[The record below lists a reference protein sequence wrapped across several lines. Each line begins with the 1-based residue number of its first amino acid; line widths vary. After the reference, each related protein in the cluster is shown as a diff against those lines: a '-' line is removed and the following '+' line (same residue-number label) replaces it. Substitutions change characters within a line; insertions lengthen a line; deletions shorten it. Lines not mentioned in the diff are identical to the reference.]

1 MKKITEDRCSL
12 EICILLKERGFN
24 EDTDYIFY
32 YYEEDDDWCF
42 KKLLPDDKF
51 DKDKMLHCPTH
62 QMALKWLR
70 EKHKIGIFPTI
81 YEHTIN
87 ESKIHN
93 YGVTIV
99 NLEDFCLLDTDYFY
113 SDTYDGTVDFS
124 ISYILQKFIKT
135 L

>member
-51 DKDKMLHCPTH
+51 DKDNH
-62 QMALKWLR
+62 
-70 EKHKIGIFPTI
+70 
-81 YEHTIN
+81 
-87 ESKIHN
+87 
-93 YGVTIV
+93 
-99 NLEDFCLLDTDYFY
+99 
-113 SDTYDGTVDFS
+113 
-124 ISYILQKFIKT
+124 
-135 L
+135 